1 VAARKKTR
9 NAVKPSESAEQNREK
24 LPNCGEVGDSDS
36 DSGGWGVEKKTCSHL
51 RGVEGLRGRLAM
63 GWAWQGRHSPL
74 EIFVRTAYRIRGANI
89 K

>member
-36 DSGGWGVEKKTCSHL
+36 DSGGWG
-51 RGVEGLRGRLAM
+51 G
-63 GWAWQGRHSPL
+63 
-74 EIFVRTAYRIRGANI
+74 
-89 K
+89 